1 MTPQGQQVYETPGAR
16 AILYKASLPMACM
29 TVHRGCHATGRVT
42 SKANGARSWCSRE
55 KRWSGATIRVP
66 LATGTKAAS
75 PSCRFWD
82 GEKPWA

>member
-1 MTPQGQQVYETPGAR
+1 
-16 AILYKASLPMACM
+16 
-29 TVHRGCHATGRVT
+29 
-42 SKANGARSWCSRE
+42 
-55 KRWSGATIRVP
+55 VP